1 MRYSVRVT
9 FHVNADSKELA
20 GEAVESA
27 LDVMFGMHWHDMQMK
42 GACIDN
48 AAVLHAYTRE
58 HDAGSEAGT

>member
-9 FHVNADSKELA
+9 FHVNAESKELA

-27 LDVMFGMHWHDMQMK
+27 LDAMFLMHWRDLQVP
-42 GACIDN
+42 GAYIDN

-58 HDAGSEAGT
+58 HDAGSEAET